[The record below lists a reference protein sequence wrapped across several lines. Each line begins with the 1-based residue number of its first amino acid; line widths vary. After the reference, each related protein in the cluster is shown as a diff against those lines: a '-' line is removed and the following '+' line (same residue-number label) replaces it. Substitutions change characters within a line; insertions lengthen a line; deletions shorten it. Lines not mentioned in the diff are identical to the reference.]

1 MSPLNAGSTQSR
13 IRRLSTLADPESA
26 SIVRPVFQTTQ
37 FRPLMRKPIIAANWK
52 MHKTP
57 GETAEFLKD
66 FTVLAKDEQ
75 RVDIVIAP
83 PYISLAAA
91 VDSIGQHDGIRL
103 AAQNMHY
110 EQSGAFTGEISP
122 SMLRQMLITYVILGH
137 SERRSL
143 FGESDAFINRKV
155 LAAHTWHLRPIL
167 CAGETLEERDAGKI
181 ESVLTTQLTGS
192 LKDVTAEQAVATVI
206 AYEPV
211 WAIGTGRTAS
221 PEQAQEA
228 HAFIRKVLGDL
239 YDAETARKVRI
250 QYGGS
255 VKPGNMGELIAQPD
269 VDGAL
274 VGGAS
279 LESGSFWE
287 ICRAAAEESEGK
299 TE

>member
-1 MSPLNAGSTQSR
+1 MRNP
-13 IRRLSTLADPESA
+13 
-26 SIVRPVFQTTQ
+26 IV
-37 FRPLMRKPIIAANWK
+37 AANWK

-57 GETAEFLKD
+57 SETEDFLRG
-66 FTVLAKDEQ
+66 FVVLAKAGDP
-75 RVDIVIAP
+75 VDIVIAP

-91 VDSIGQHDGIRL
+91 SAALTQHDSIKL

-122 SMLRQMLITYVILGH
+122 LMLREMLIHYVILGH
-137 SERRSL
+137 SERRAI
-143 FGESDAFINRKV
+143 FGETDEIINRKV
-155 LAAHTWHLRPIL
+155 LAAHQFNIKPIL
-167 CAGETLEERDAGKI
+167 CVGETLEERDGGLI
-181 ESVLTTQLTGS
+181 EKVLESQLRES
-192 LKDVTAEQAVATVI
+192 LAEVGARRILDCVI

-228 HAFIRKVLGDL
+228 HAFVRKVLTDMFGED
-239 YDAETARKVRI
+239 TAQKLRI

-255 VKPGNMGELIAQPD
+255 VKPNNMAELISQKD

-279 LESGSFWE
+279 MEHGSFWE
-287 ICRAAAEESEGK
+287 ICRAAIDWVNAQ
-299 TE
+299 

>member
-1 MSPLNAGSTQSR
+1 
-13 IRRLSTLADPESA
+13 
-26 SIVRPVFQTTQ
+26 
-37 FRPLMRKPIIAANWK
+37 MRKPIIAANWK

-57 GETAEFLKD
+57 VETADFLKD
-66 FTVLAKDEQ
+66 FVVLARDEQ
-75 RVDIVIAP
+75 RVDIVVAP
-83 PYISLAAA
+83 PFVSLAAA
-91 VDSIGQHDGIRL
+91 AAAIGQHDSIRL

-143 FGESDAFINRKV
+143 FGETDELINKKV
-155 LAAHTWHLRPIL
+155 LAAHAWHLRPIL
-167 CAGETLEERDAGKI
+167 CVGETLEERDAGRI

-192 LKDVTAEQAVATVI
+192 MKDLTSDQAAGTVI

-221 PEQAQEA
+221 PAQAQEA
-228 HAFIRKVLGDL
+228 HAFIRRVLGDL
-239 YDAETARKVRI
+239 YDADTARKVRI

-255 VKPGNMGELIAQPD
+255 VKPGNMAELAAQPD

-287 ICRAAAEESEGK
+287 ICRAAAEEAARKGD
-299 TE
+299 